1 VTEVVVLPMAA
12 EADVERFRGAL
23 VSLLEERAGDAT
35 THRVV
40 VRPLRPAPE
49 TGTLDHPDRIVLVAV
64 EASHDGLRRLWQAG
78 LEHPAAASDARGFVI
93 VRRAPP
99 AFGEADPALALP
111 ATLTHLFDRPR
122 ADPAWRLAD
131 VAVSD
136 ALAAAAGRPDADDR
150 PIYAL
155 READGLD
162 APTTR
167 EAAALEGHYRAL
179 VDRLFPAARRRPVV
193 VQTMDAPIERRLLLQ
208 ITTDDPRTFELHDEL
223 GIVVLVAPS
232 GAGKSVFLQGLARQ
246 RDLPV
251 VRLGTVSA
259 PDQLLRRLQVARVVD
274 GRLRCAIDAFEASP
288 AWLGN
293 NQQAAF
299 AHELVDALR
308 EIRESRDA
316 TGFDLVLA
324 LRPSEHVET
333 LATALRT
340 LGPVTPVRLAPL
352 DSKQA
357 HDFAR
362 THVGD
367 DAGILLRRLDEI
379 GVTAHR
385 EDLRYFGDLCAYW
398 RDSSDEFAADPVAV
412 MGFGMDRRLAPADKK
427 STWSAVD
434 RRETAAA
441 VAFASTLTNRLR
453 VAGPDAPHEPT
464 SLTEAELVRLTGE
477 DRLRLWDT
485 LSVNRLFESDAV
497 ATSFQHESDRE
508 FLAAEH
514 LAALPSHL
522 VERWMVVGDGEHAR
536 VPFSLRAVGRW
547 LLLRAP
553 EERVRW
559 LLTVEPTLVVEA
571 LPWLRPA
578 LQVPAVEALIAAHR
592 AGRFPIW
599 NAERWLSGRDTVLQA
614 ATETLRLLLG
624 DPDRYVRRFA
634 ARALRGARGVATHE
648 ALLDRAL
655 DSAETT
661 DVRVAAASS
670 VRHAGDDGALR
681 RLTPLLELGPE
692 EDPELELR
700 GIAILAL
707 WPRHIDAPRLFA
719 ALGPWPNAGFFGA
732 YKLVFIARHEVLA
745 GLSMAD
751 LDVAI
756 PWAQARLARAE
767 HDAWRAGADDRVV
780 KAFASEL
787 FARAFVFRSTASIRR
802 RLVDLFCAVVACH
815 AARELRLSVDEPFR
829 RDVAVAFVGQ
839 YPNRRTAFDL
849 ATEAVLTSS
858 DLEWLIGQAS
868 VDSPTRDVWTEL
880 AANLWDPWARPEL
893 FDAIRALPEV
903 VRIAPWHFGT
913 LELDS
918 ETARDAKHRYDLS
931 RQLASRPE
939 VQRKTPPLEE
949 IVARPGRPGRP
960 GRRWAEAHFSVLCE
974 GDWGIMAGGSVDAFT
989 LSGAPAA
996 DAPIVATLL
1005 DAAAEFVQIAR
1016 PDSERWVRDEM
1027 TRTDVDYAA
1036 MRAFGTLAKWAPDK
1050 LLALGSERLGAWAP
1064 LAVDLFPSEG
1074 RGPWLRLLWREA
1086 RRSLE
1091 AALRQLAATRHGAG
1105 AVRRALGELGPG
1117 DAPEL
1122 ALEVMDS
1129 PSTTDSVR
1137 HELLCFLFEAGASE
1151 TARTWALG
1159 HLDREGI
1166 EVALVGYDTEAH
1178 HVCRLLTEG
1187 RGAHAAKL
1195 ITAAREKFSVR
1206 AEQLDGLRRL
1216 PPAHVGALVDELL
1229 SLVGG
1234 HDPFGA
1240 QLPRALIEGLVEAGE
1255 VAALTDLASRHP
1267 DLQPEAEHA
1276 RVQRAQID
1284 WRPPTLD
1291 DLMTGCPRIDTVEG
1305 LQRRVLDAFEE
1316 IQRFDLDGDAAYT
1329 EGLWNETSL
1338 KRETDLR
1345 HWLKSVLKRTDRL
1358 PRGVLVGGAEAEL
1371 REGRQ
1376 RTDLVLQRT
1385 EGARKLC
1392 VVIEVKRAPDVAPGT
1407 LPAKAYHQLVDY
1419 LNALAASGDVRG
1431 ILVVFIANARRRH
1444 EWLRA
1449 LTPPDERARAFV
1461 FCVPPRPGKRGANG

>member
-23 VSLLEERAGDAT
+23 ASLLEERAGDAT

-64 EASHDGLRRLWQAG
+64 EASHGGLRRLWQAG

-99 AFGEADPALALP
+99 TFGEPDPALALP

-136 ALAAAAGRPDADDR
+136 ALAAAAGRPDADHR
-150 PIYAL
+150 PVYAL

-179 VDRLFPAARRRPVV
+179 VDRLFPAARRRPAV
-193 VQTMDAPIERRLLLQ
+193 VQTMNALIERRLLLQ

-259 PDQLLRRLQVARVVD
+259 PARLARWLQVAQVAD

-398 RDSSDEFAADPVAV
+398 RDTPDEFAADPVAV

-508 FLAAEH
+508 FLAAEF
-514 LAALPSHL
+514 LASLPSHL

-578 LQVPAVEALIAAHR
+578 LQAPAVEALIAAHR

-599 NAERWLSGRDTVLQA
+599 MAEGHL
-614 ATETLRLLLG
+614 TERASLFGSEVRELLLG
-624 DPDRYVRRFA
+624 ALDDRSDRFLRRFA
-634 ARALRGARGVATHE
+634 ARALGQLREPTVAAR
-648 ALLDRAL
+648 LLARAV
-655 DSAETT
+655 DETEET
-661 DVRVAAASS
+661 DVREAAA
-670 VRHAGDDGALR
+670 DGVLR
-681 RLTPLLELGPE
+681 SGNDTAIRSLEPLLDLPPAD
-692 EDPELELR
+692 DPDQELR
-700 GIAILAL
+700 GLALRAL
-707 WPRHIDAPRLFA
+707 WPRHIDARR
-719 ALGPWPNAGFFGA
+719 FFGA
-732 YKLVFIARHEVLA
+732 LEPWPKHEVIGTYTSLFWNAAKTLA
-745 GLSMAD
+745 GLRAAD
-751 LDVAI
+751 IPIAVEWAAGKLTDPDVF
-756 PWAQARLARAE
+756 W
-767 HDAWRAGADDRVV
+767 
-780 KAFASEL
+780 
-787 FARAFVFRSTASIRR
+787 
-802 RLVDLFCAVVACH
+802 
-815 AARELRLSVDEPFR
+815 
-829 RDVAVAFVGQ
+829 VGE
-839 YPNRRTAFDL
+839 
-849 ATEAVLTSS
+849 AT
-858 DLEWLIGQAS
+858 GHQ
-868 VDSPTRDVWTEL
+868 
-880 AANLWDPWARPEL
+880 
-893 FDAIRALPEV
+893 
-903 VRIAPWHFGT
+903 
-913 LELDS
+913 
-918 ETARDAKHRYDLS
+918 
-931 RQLASRPE
+931 
-939 VQRKTPPLEE
+939 
-949 IVARPGRPGRP
+949 VARF
-960 GRRWAEAHFSVLCE
+960 AME
-974 GDWGIMAGGSVDAFT
+974 
-989 LSGAPAA
+989 LS
-996 DAPIVATLL
+996 
-1005 DAAAEFVQIAR
+1005 
-1016 PDSERWVRDEM
+1016 
-1027 TRTDVDYAA
+1027 
-1036 MRAFGTLAKWAPDK
+1036 
-1050 LLALGSERLGAWAP
+1050 
-1064 LAVDLFPSEG
+1064 
-1074 RGPWLRLLWREA
+1074 
-1086 RRSLE
+1086 
-1091 AALRQLAATRHGAG
+1091 
-1105 AVRRALGELGPG
+1105 RRALGMRPPAEVGSPWADLCLRAIQCRQVAALRRPEDRTLWRNAARMFLSSVAHPEEAWTLVDVGVL
-1117 DAPEL
+1117 DAADLDWVSAEAAKPEAPAAWGTL
-1122 ALEVMDS
+1122 ATWLRAPA
-1129 PSTTDSVR
+1129 PSSG
-1137 HELLCFLFEAGASE
+1137 LFEAIRTHHTNARDRQRPSAPVVAPATPAAALHRIVGDDASAWDIRLTLTE
-1151 TARTWALG
+1151 LERAPAIDLAFELLDVDHVAKAVRREILRFLLQRDESTRSRARTWALA
-1159 HLDREGI
+1159 HLDRDG
-1166 EVALVGYDTEAH
+1166 VMAALIRHDPEPA
-1178 HVCRLLTEG
+1178 LLRQLIASGQSERAAQLLASHSDLAGMG
-1187 RGAHAAKL
+1187 RNCSPL
-1195 ITAAREKFSVR
+1195 FQT
-1206 AEQLDGLRRL
+1206 
-1216 PPAHVGALVDELL
+1216 L
-1229 SLVGG
+1229 SLHERVVLIDALLAVARTPSQHGNVADSG
-1234 HDPFGA
+1234 IAVNARALG
-1240 QLPRALIEGLVEAGE
+1240 RALIQRLVEAGE

-1267 DLQPEAEHA
+1267 DLQPEAERA
-1276 RVQRAQID
+1276 RVQRAQLD

-1291 DLMTGCPRIDTVEG
+1291 DLIAGSPRIDTVDG
-1305 LQRRVLDAFEE
+1305 FQRRIVDAFEA
-1316 IQRFDLDGDAAYT
+1316 IQRFDLDGDGAFS
-1329 EGLWNETSL
+1329 EGLWNETNL
-1338 KRETDLR
+1338 KQETDLR

-1392 VVIEVKRAPDVAPGT
+1392 VVVEVKRAPDVAPGT
-1407 LPAKAYHQLVDY
+1407 LPAKAYKQLADY

-1431 ILVVFIANARRRH
+1431 ILVVFIANARRRD

>member
-1 VTEVVVLPMAA
+1 MTEVVVLPMAA

-23 VSLLEERAGDAT
+23 AALLEERAGDAT

-40 VRPLRPAPE
+40 VAAFDAPRE
-49 TGTLDHPDRIVLVAV
+49 TPDADPERVVLVAV
-64 EASHDGLRRLWQAG
+64 EASPEGLRRLWQAG
-78 LEHPAAASDARGFVI
+78 LEHPGAASHARGFVI
-93 VRRAPP
+93 VRRTPP
-99 AFGEADPALALP
+99 AFGEPDPALALP
-111 ATLTHLFDRPR
+111 ATLTRLFNRPR

-131 VAVSD
+131 VSVSD
-136 ALAAAAGRPDADDR
+136 ALSAAAGHRDADDR
-150 PIYAL
+150 PVYAL

-179 VDRLFPAARRRPVV
+179 VDRLFPAARRRLVV
-193 VQTMDAPIERRLLLQ
+193 VQTTDAPIERRLLLQ
-208 ITTDDPRTFELHDEL
+208 ITTDEPRPFELGETFGL
-223 GIVVLVAPS
+223 VVLVAPS
-232 GAGKSVFLQGLARQ
+232 GAGKSVFLRRLARQ

-251 VRLGTVSA
+251 LSLSTVSA
-259 PDQLLRRLQVARVVD
+259 PEQLFRRLQVARVVD
-274 GRLRCAIDAFEASP
+274 GRLRCAIDAFEASA
-288 AWLGN
+288 AWLGHM
-293 NQQAAF
+293 QQAAF

-308 EIRESRDA
+308 GIRESRGA
-316 TGFDLVLA
+316 TGFDVVFA

-333 LATALRT
+333 LATALRA
-340 LGPVTPVRLAPL
+340 LGPVAPVRLAPL
-352 DSKQA
+352 DSTQA

-362 THVGD
+362 THLGD
-367 DAGILLRRLDEI
+367 DAGILLRRLDDV

-385 EDLRYFGDLCAYW
+385 EDLRFFSDLCARW
-398 RDSSDEFAADPVAV
+398 RDRPDAFTADPVAV
-412 MGFGMDRRLAPADKK
+412 MQFGMDWRLAPADKT

-434 RRETAAA
+434 RREMAAA

-453 VAGPDAPHEPT
+453 VAAPDAPHDPT
-464 SLTEAELVRLTGE
+464 CLTETELVRLTHQ
-477 DRLRLWDT
+477 DRRRLWDT
-485 LSVNRLFESDAV
+485 LSVDRLFESDAV

-522 VERWMVVGDGEHAR
+522 VEQWLVVGDGDHAR
-536 VPFSLRAVGRW
+536 VPFSLRAVARW

-553 EERVRW
+553 EDRVRW
-559 LLTVEPTLVVEA
+559 LLEVQPTLVVEA
-571 LPWLRPA
+571 LPWLRA
-578 LQVPAVEALIAAHR
+578 ELQAPAVEALIHAHR

-599 NAERWLSGRDTVLQA
+599 NAERWLSGPDTVLQA

-670 VRHAGDDGALR
+670 VRHTGDDGALR

-893 FDAIRALPEV
+893 FDAIRALPDV

-949 IVARPGRPGRP
+949 IVARPGRPGR
-960 GRRWAEAHFSVLCE
+960 RWAEAHFSVLCE

-1005 DAAAEFVQIAR
+1005 EAAAEFVQIAR

-1166 EVALVGYDTEAH
+1166 EVALVAYDTEAH

-1206 AEQLDGLRRL
+1206 AGQLDGLRRL
-1216 PPAHVGALVDELL
+1216 PPADVGALVDELL

-1240 QLPRALIEGLVEAGE
+1240 QLPRALIEGLVDAGE
-1255 VAALTDLASRHP
+1255 VGALTDLASRHP
-1267 DLQPEAEHA
+1267 DLQPDAERA

-1284 WRPPTLD
+1284 WRPPTLE
-1291 DLMTGCPRIDTVEG
+1291 DLIAGSPRIDTVDG
-1305 LQRRVLDAFEE
+1305 FQRRIVDALEE

-1329 EGLWNETSL
+1329 EGLWNETNL
-1338 KRETDLR
+1338 KQETDLR
-1345 HWLKSVLKRTDRL
+1345 NWLKAILKRPDRL
-1358 PRGVLVGGAEAEL
+1358 PRGVDIGGAEAEL

-1385 EGARKLC
+1385 EGARKLY
-1392 VVIEVKRAPDVAPGT
+1392 VVVEVKRAPDVAPGT
-1407 LPAKAYHQLVDY
+1407 LPAKAYKQLADY
-1419 LNALAASGDVRG
+1419 LDALAGSAEVCG
-1431 ILVVFIANARRRH
+1431 ILVVFIANARRRE

-1461 FCVPPRPGKRGANG
+1461 FCVPPRPGKRGANA